1 MHTIK
6 LPNFGQLTE
15 VAPDGLYRDPKMR
28 RKIFN
33 SNFPGLAS
41 ELKYFRQAKR
51 LRHREL
57 L

>member
-1 MHTIK
+1 
-6 LPNFGQLTE
+6 
-15 VAPDGLYRDPKMR
+15 MR